1 VDVGSG
7 MPDIGNAETI
17 VFNNVTGINQSS
29 TNNRSTWGSTKL
41 LGRFHHTWFSLRTLL
56 HELAHQWCAYVDY
69 RDTASGTTQN
79 LLHQDFPT
87 LPGQSGFHWGRWVD
101 NDNSCMDY
109 DRADWINNG
118 GITFNRTRHYEDLTS
133 DEQWFAY
140 WSLDQY
146 LMDLI
151 PASDVT
157 NFMIVQNPSP
167 AISDSTVGPYIP
179 NPSAVNV
186 RITNIQYEEGARNP
200 SYLNSQH
207 VFHQAIIVI
216 TKNTTIPT
224 TFITNSQNW
233 RTRHTA
239 NFRRASTGRA
249 MVDTSLL
256 YSNYSQI
263 YIKDNN
269 ADTGIRNSSGVF
281 WLSADLW
288 VRNIDDNGPDNQTT
302 IRGKSNWIYARIH
315 NKSRQAYNN
324 VTVNFYLANYS
335 SLVPGTEFLYPVDWN
350 PQGLLGSVAIPTVPA
365 ASAGIDGEYIAKLE
379 WTADK
384 IPPSL
389 GWHPCLLCEI
399 IPMEVDHL
407 DCIMCTRIRS
417 WLSAT

>member
-335 SLVPGTEFLYPVDWN
+335 SLVSGTEFLYPVDWN